1 MDKELKQYF
10 KSIKYNLNC
19 SNRLKVVFI
28 KEFKN
33 RVNDYLEDNPN
44 ANIEE
49 IISFFGSAEEIA
61 NSFGNDTEFYKNKAK
76 KRFFIELGLVIVLIF
91 CIAIASYFILTLLN
105 DLGGNITI
113 TTK

>member
-10 KSIKYNLNC
+10 KSIKNNLNC
-19 SNRLKVVFI
+19 SNRLKLVFI

-61 NSFGNDTEFYKNKAK
+61 NSFGNDTVFYKKKAK
-76 KRFFIELGLVIVLIF
+76 KMLFIELGLVIVLIL
-91 CIAIASYFILTLLN
+91 CIAIASYFILTMLN
-105 DLGGNITI
+105 DLGGNTTI